1 MRDSVND
8 LALHFLA
15 KKKIMVIKD
24 IERDQVDYISRT
36 TGCTP
41 VASIE
46 QFTDVKLGSAEKV
59 YEDKESNSIRI
70 LGCPKNLEGSQ
81 TVSILIRGS
90 N

>member
-46 QFTDVKLGSAEKV
+46 
-59 YEDKESNSIRI
+59 
-70 LGCPKNLEGSQ
+70 
-81 TVSILIRGS
+81 
-90 N
+90 